1 MEQLDFTRWYAQ
13 QKPNPKLLENRLT
26 YLIKECSEDSL
37 RVEKLKILQK
47 KLNNFEW
54 CLAFCGHFSA
64 GKSTLINTIL
74 EQPLL
79 PNSPIPTSANIVTI
93 QKGKDIV
100 EVLDESGEIFSFHQL
115 DDVSVY
121 AKDNE
126 VKQIHLFL
134 EQFPLPESFVLMD
147 TPGLD
152 STIES
157 HQSKTLEHLFIADV
171 VVYVMDYRHVES
183 KENIEKIRKMN
194 TYDKDVILVVN
205 QIDKHVE
212 TELSFQDYKEQV
224 ILFLKNYELD
234 HLPLYFISLK
244 DFKMKENE
252 WKQLVKQFSHMIMK
266 RKQTVIQTITKALY
280 ALIKEHESFLLLQYK
295 DELESLSKELL
306 YREPSRNLFQKIV
319 TIEEELK
326 RTESNAEKF
335 TQITGEKMKRLLWYA
350 NLMPYQTREKVRD
363 FIDAYQV
370 DFRMKGLFS
379 KRKTEKEREKRLNLL
394 IESLNENAFIY
405 LMKPTKELLTEQFTQ
420 YRILTEQTKEKI
432 EAFQIKI
439 DDMMIVSTFKSSA
452 LYSEAY
458 IAQFCRD
465 ITNNIHRYYRKLL
478 LPFIEEGK
486 QLIERSSQF
495 ERKRYEKQLIEIKKR
510 WQINVQLESIE
521 KRVVKKI
528 EHYKEKTLMKSIE
541 SLKFPEERVEMVL
554 NRLNNQRR
562 GAHLIDIETTSQ
574 KITRTS
580 FKASTYLNEK
590 KIIERTK
597 KSISLVQ
604 TIPSLTHFVSRLLR
618 KIERVEQKKYT
629 LVLFG
634 AFSSGKSS
642 FVNALIGEEIVPVSP
657 HPTTATIHKICP
669 TEPLYPH
676 QTVLVHYKTE
686 DEVISELNE
695 MLKFKNRKIT
705 SLEELEMT
713 ILEGEQS
720 LFFQSMELHWL
731 QTVNRYF
738 RDHKSYFGKSIT
750 ISLEAFKAY
759 MNQEKYA
766 AFIKEVQ
773 LFYDCT
779 LTREG
784 IILVDTPGV
793 DSVHLRHTETA
804 FTFLTES
811 DALFYVMY
819 YNHSFTKYDLEFL
832 RQVGRV
838 KEQFDREKIFF
849 LLNASD
855 LAENEEEILVV
866 VQHLLDNL
874 HKIGVKKANIYP
886 ISSHYEKNH
895 LKEYSG
901 FQSLTTELIS
911 FIKGE
916 LQKEVLN
923 QIKNETERMKRTIEK
938 WYHLSTEQQSKR
950 EEIKKQ
956 LVQAEK
962 EALNVIQSVTFKTE
976 MKLLKEEVHELMFYV
991 KQRIFYRYYDEFK
1004 IIFSAQQLK
1013 AATSFELN
1021 LKQCVVSMLQ
1031 FLQFELMQEMKATS
1045 FRIHMYLQ
1053 QLLTILTKTMND
1065 ELHFIRDD
1073 LRVESLENSF
1083 IVPPKLTNVFTGI
1096 EVEQFNQYYV
1106 RYKNPTEFFVRNGD
1120 VLLRE
1125 AFEKA
1130 MREPLRLYIAYYQ
1143 SFFKETY
1150 KQQLK
1155 EHIPLIKENYKKQLK
1170 DYFSGEI
1177 DALSLA
1183 YSPGQLKG
1191 LLQALQ

>member
-1 MEQLDFTRWYAQ
+1 
-13 QKPNPKLLENRLT
+13 
-26 YLIKECSEDSL
+26 
-37 RVEKLKILQK
+37 
-47 KLNNFEW
+47 
-54 CLAFCGHFSA
+54 
-64 GKSTLINTIL
+64 
-74 EQPLL
+74 
-79 PNSPIPTSANIVTI
+79 
-93 QKGKDIV
+93 
-100 EVLDESGEIFSFHQL
+100 
-115 DDVSVY
+115 
-121 AKDNE
+121 
-126 VKQIHLFL
+126 
-134 EQFPLPESFVLMD
+134 
-147 TPGLD
+147 
-152 STIES
+152 
-157 HQSKTLEHLFIADV
+157 
-171 VVYVMDYRHVES
+171 
-183 KENIEKIRKMN
+183 
-194 TYDKDVILVVN
+194 
-205 QIDKHVE
+205 
-212 TELSFQDYKEQV
+212 
-224 ILFLKNYELD
+224 
-234 HLPLYFISLK
+234 
-244 DFKMKENE
+244 
-252 WKQLVKQFSHMIMK
+252 
-266 RKQTVIQTITKALY
+266 
-280 ALIKEHESFLLLQYK
+280 
-295 DELESLSKELL
+295 
-306 YREPSRNLFQKIV
+306 
-319 TIEEELK
+319 
-326 RTESNAEKF
+326 
-335 TQITGEKMKRLLWYA
+335 
-350 NLMPYQTREKVRD
+350 
-363 FIDAYQV
+363 
-370 DFRMKGLFS
+370 
-379 KRKTEKEREKRLNLL
+379 
-394 IESLNENAFIY
+394 
-405 LMKPTKELLTEQFTQ
+405 
-420 YRILTEQTKEKI
+420 
-432 EAFQIKI
+432 
-439 DDMMIVSTFKSSA
+439 
-452 LYSEAY
+452 
-458 IAQFCRD
+458 
-465 ITNNIHRYYRKLL
+465 
-478 LPFIEEGK
+478 
-486 QLIERSSQF
+486 
-495 ERKRYEKQLIEIKKR
+495 
-510 WQINVQLESIE
+510 
-521 KRVVKKI
+521 
-528 EHYKEKTLMKSIE
+528 
-541 SLKFPEERVEMVL
+541 
-554 NRLNNQRR
+554 
-562 GAHLIDIETTSQ
+562 
-574 KITRTS
+574 
-580 FKASTYLNEK
+580 
-590 KIIERTK
+590 
-597 KSISLVQ
+597 
-604 TIPSLTHFVSRLLR
+604 
-618 KIERVEQKKYT
+618 
-629 LVLFG
+629 
-634 AFSSGKSS
+634 
-642 FVNALIGEEIVPVSP
+642 
-657 HPTTATIHKICP
+657 
-669 TEPLYPH
+669 
-676 QTVLVHYKTE
+676 
-686 DEVISELNE
+686 
-695 MLKFKNRKIT
+695 
-705 SLEELEMT
+705 
-713 ILEGEQS
+713 
-720 LFFQSMELHWL
+720 MELHWL

-938 WYHLSTEQQSKR
+938 WYHLSTEQKSKR

-1125 AFEKA
+1125 AFEKV

-1183 YSPGQLKG
+1183 YSPGQLKE